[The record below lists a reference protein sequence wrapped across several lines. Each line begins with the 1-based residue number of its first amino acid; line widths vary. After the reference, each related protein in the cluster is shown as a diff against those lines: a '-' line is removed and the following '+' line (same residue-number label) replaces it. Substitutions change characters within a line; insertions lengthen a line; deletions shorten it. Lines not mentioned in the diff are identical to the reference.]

1 MHEGKKGVPTKE
13 GYTVASAS
21 THYFFRS
28 SERNAPTSFTFRASD
43 LKRLFHMPI
52 SSWSTA
58 MAVTLTP
65 TSESTR
71 NYESAQFRPSSG
83 KSVKSLCKKRYVL
96 CTILGKAMEVMLQ
109 HSVIHRDIKPQNI
122 LLCKGDPTASEVD
135 LFDCTVKL
143 TDFGAATMADRAA
156 STVCGTFDYMAPEV
170 IRCLAERR
178 GSYDSKCDMFSVG
191 VVLYQ
196 CVTGKHPF
204 TVRQR
209 PKNASALSSAFWT
222 LWISS
227 INQPLALQGVFKHG
241 KSEIAFAFK
250 AGHLA
255 VRGRD
260 HGLTPAYMR

>member
-1 MHEGKKGVPTKE
+1 
-13 GYTVASAS
+13 
-21 THYFFRS
+21 S

-204 TVRQR
+204 TR
-209 PKNASALSSAFWT
+209 PTMMFGQSTDELTSMASDDSYQAPTMCSGEVQALLGQLLVAEPSERLGAGACF
-222 LWISS
+222 
-227 INQPLALQGVFKHG
+227 GVN
-241 KSEIAFAFK
+241 
-250 AGHLA
+250 
-255 VRGRD
+255 
-260 HGLTPAYMR
+260 